1 MKRHF
6 VQFFSP
12 GTFMAEQTDLSI
24 DTWDVNQAMKMAHGI
39 KERYDA
45 TPFGFKFITRER
57 ADDELDSKLV
67 SKSGMYFLGGTILT
81 LEEVKARNDP
91 NDKILIS
98 NMEINEWDRII
109 ENRNSW
115 RSTQVFEKDSTLLE
129 FVP

>member
-81 LEEVKARNDP
+81 LE
-91 NDKILIS
+91 
-98 NMEINEWDRII
+98 
-109 ENRNSW
+109 
-115 RSTQVFEKDSTLLE
+115 
-129 FVP
+129 